1 MNCKNGFNKQSLM
14 LNVLAY
20 VLMGELWLS
29 FTVERDVNGRLL
41 DEARCETCHGKV
53 PGLSVPNSS
62 GDRY

>member
-29 FTVERDVNGRLL
+29 FTVERDVNGSLL
-41 DEARCETCHGKV
+41 DEARCETCHGNA